1 MPIALSLS
9 FVVPVSFV
17 VPMSFAVPMLV
28 ALATAPPAAPT
39 AAEVRVVEYLR
50 THVKPGQ
57 EVVVS
62 ELYNRVFT
70 GPEERAVLDRLF
82 DAFFK
87 IPLFAA
93 QYQKATGRPPS
104 LLEIAEQFRFRVPGQ
119 ADVMLRIVESDPR
132 MPRFLRRNAET
143 GEIESVQVEAILA
156 HPRFGRLLERTV
168 TGFEGRPAPPFSIA
182 AYDGSPVTSATLAGK
197 AHLIYFWF
205 SDCPP
210 CVTTTP
216 VLVDLYNTYRPKGFE
231 IVGVNADRV
240 LEVPADDAERA
251 AYGRKNSITFPL
263 AHMTPEMQAAYGQVS
278 VFPTLFFVD
287 GKGTIVKQLVSAQP
301 RGALEA
307 AIQLALR

>member
-1 MPIALSLS
+1 M
-9 FVVPVSFV
+9 
-17 VPMSFAVPMLV
+17 
-28 ALATAPPAAPT
+28 
-39 AAEVRVVEYLR
+39 EYLR
-50 THVKPGQ
+50 RHVKPGQ

-70 GPEERAVLDRLF
+70 SPEERSVLDRLF
-82 DAFFK
+82 DTFFK

-93 QYQKATGRPPS
+93 QYQKAAGRPPS
-104 LLEIAEQFRFRVPGQ
+104 LTEIAEQFRFRVPGQ

-132 MPRFLRRNAET
+132 MPKFLKRDPET
-143 GEIESVQVEAILA
+143 GEIESVHVEAILA
-156 HPRFGRLLERTV
+156 DPRFGRLLERTI

-182 AYDGSPVTSATLAGK
+182 AYDGAPLTSATLAGK

-205 SDCPP
+205 SNCAP

-216 VLVDLYNTYRPKGFE
+216 VLVDLYGTYRSKGFE

-251 AYGRKNSITFPL
+251 AYARKNAIPFRL
-263 AHMTPEMQAAYGQVS
+263 AHMTPEMQVAYGQVS

-301 RGALEA
+301 RAMLED
-307 AIQLALR
+307 AIRLALR

>member
-1 MPIALSLS
+1 MLLAIPIVA
-9 FVVPVSFV
+9 
-17 VPMSFAVPMLV
+17 
-28 ALATAPPAAPT
+28 ALATAPAAAPT

-50 THVKPGQ
+50 THVKPGR

-62 ELYNRVFT
+62 DLYNRVFT

-93 QYQKATGRPPS
+93 QYQKAAGRPPS
-104 LLEIAEQFRFRVPGQ
+104 LKEIAEQFRFRVPGQ

-132 MPRFLRRNAET
+132 MPRFLGRNAET

-156 HPRFGRLLERTV
+156 DPRFGRLLERSV
-168 TGFEGRPAPPFSIA
+168 AGFEGRPAPPFSIE

-197 AHLIYFWF
+197 PHLIYFWF
-205 SDCPP
+205 SHCPP
-210 CVTTTP
+210 CVTTAP
-216 VLVDLYNTYRPKGFE
+216 VLAELYRTYRPKGFE

-251 AYGRKNSITFPL
+251 ADAGKNAVAFPL

-301 RGALEA
+301 RAVLED
-307 AIQLALR
+307 AIRLALR